1 MKRSIN
7 QTMNYFRNATLL
19 LLLIMIAA
27 ACTTAPTEEKQADQ
41 AVEATPVSNQSD
53 VQSEPSADDAPPV
66 ERVVPKPDKT
76 DLAILDDQTKNS
88 LFYKLGCCAKPDER
102 KKTCCCQEVV
112 DQYRKVREGNDD
124 KLILKIKTE
133 DPFFSDCKKIKK
145 WRTMI
150 ETIETPPAVE
160 GEEEDFDF

>member
-19 LLLIMIAA
+19 LLLIMTA
-27 ACTTAPTEEKQADQ
+27 ACTNAPAEKQENE
-41 AVEATPVSNQSD
+41 AVEATTVANETDIEAAPAVD
-53 VQSEPSADDAPPV
+53 EAPPV
-66 ERVVPKPDKT
+66 ERAVPKPDKT

-88 LFYKLGCCAKPDER
+88 LFYKLGCCAKTDER

-124 KLILKIKTE
+124 QLVLKIKTE

-150 ETIETPPAVE
+150 ETIETPPAAE